1 MDIETELLF
10 RDGGLS
16 KIRFMSKMVSALLSA
31 SAHLGETDDI
41 FAEFVLLELS
51 KANLTP
57 DEADYLTK
65 LFMSRPG
72 PGQVGELEI
81 IEIPRQSM
89 ADPIDTV
96 VSSRLIQCPHRPE
109 CWAGGIACNR
119 CDYFRGSAKL
129 ENGNAVVRCAFLYCN
144 ENEK

>member
-10 RDGGLS
+10 RDGGLAR
-16 KIRFMSKMVSALLSA
+16 IRFLSKMVSALFSA
-31 SAHLGETDDI
+31 SKHLDETDEI

-51 KANLTP
+51 KASLTP

-72 PGQVGELEI
+72 PGGEVEL
-81 IEIPRQSM
+81 IEIPKSTTCVEDSVFF
-89 ADPIDTV
+89 A
-96 VSSRLIQCPHRPE
+96 RLIPCPHRGE
-109 CWAGGIACNR
+109 FWAGGIACSR
-119 CDYFRGSAKL
+119 CEYFRGSATL
-129 ENGNAVVRCAFLYCN
+129 ANGDVVVRCAFLCK